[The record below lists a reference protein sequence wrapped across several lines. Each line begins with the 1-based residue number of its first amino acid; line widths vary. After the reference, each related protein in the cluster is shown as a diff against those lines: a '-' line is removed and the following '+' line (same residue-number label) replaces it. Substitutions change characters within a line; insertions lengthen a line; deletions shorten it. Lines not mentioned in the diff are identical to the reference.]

1 MIPWSHW
8 KQMQH
13 LLWYNL
19 TAHPILGS
27 FLSSWRHRI
36 HPHHH
41 RPPHSNHHDCL
52 LCFLYDLQHID
63 VHPAALVKTCLCY
76 V

>member
-1 MIPWSHW
+1 ME
-8 KQMQH
+8 H

-19 TAHPILGS
+19 TTHLILGS
-27 FLSSWRHRI
+27 FLSSWRHHI
-36 HPHHH
+36 HHPHHH
-41 RPPHSNHHDCL
+41 RPPGSNHHYCL

-63 VHPAALVKTCLCY
+63 VQPAALVRTCLGY